1 MSSSDTSAS
10 VRLTGRVKWFNNKTG
25 FGFITIVGGNDQF
38 KDASE
43 IFAHHSAIKVSQEQ
57 YRYLVEGEYVEFSVS
72 NTESGDHKFQAADI
86 RGVKGGKLFCET
98 RHEQRVSA
106 PAPAPSSGLGD
117 RSARGGRE
125 FSGERTDSGDRA
137 VRGGGG
143 GGGSRLS
150 GPSRGRGRGGR
161 GEWMLVR
168 KDAPEFR
175 GGSSGGTG
183 GSSGRGGGRVY
194 SSRPSGE
201 RQPRESSLTESFVE
215 HSQPRATPAS
225 APAPTPVST
234 STPAS
239 TPASASA
246 STSGPNEVPATPR
259 AASARK
265 PKQSKPSS

>member
-72 NTESGDHKFQAADI
+72 STASGDHKFQAADV

-98 RHEQRVSA
+98 RHEQRSSSSA
-106 PAPAPSSGLGD
+106 PQSS
-117 RSARGGRE
+117 SSATARGTRGARSS
-125 FSGERTDSGDRA
+125 SGERTGSGDRV
-137 VRGGGG
+137 VRGGSGG
-143 GGGSRLS
+143 
-150 GPSRGRGRGGR
+150 RGRGRGGVTRGGR

-168 KDAPEFR
+168 KDASEFR
-175 GGSSGGTG
+175 GAGSSSR
-183 GSSGRGGGRVY
+183 GSGQHQ
-194 SSRPSGE
+194 
-201 RQPRESSLTESFVE
+201 RQQQSRESSLSESFVE
-215 HSQPRATPAS
+215 HTQPQSAPTP
-225 APAPTPVST
+225 APAPAPVT
-234 STPAS
+234 TPAVES
-239 TPASASA
+239 
-246 STSGPNEVPATPR
+246 NEVPATPR
-259 AASARK
+259 TSSARK

>member
-72 NTESGDHKFQAADI
+72 STASGDHKFQAADV

-98 RHEQRVSA
+98 RHEQRTSSSA
-106 PAPAPSSGLGD
+106 PAPAASSGSGD
-117 RSARGGRE
+117 RDTRGVRGVRGARSS
-125 FSGERTDSGDRA
+125 SGERTGSGDRV
-137 VRGGGG
+137 VRGGSGG
-143 GGGSRLS
+143 G
-150 GPSRGRGRGGR
+150 RGRGGVTRGGR

-168 KDAPEFR
+168 KDASEFR
-175 GGSSGGTG
+175 GAGD
-183 GSSGRGGGRVY
+183 
-194 SSRPSGE
+194 SSRGSGH
-201 RQPRESSLTESFVE
+201 RQQQSRESSLSESFVE
-215 HSQPRATPAS
+215 HTQPQS
-225 APAPTPVST
+225 APTKA
-234 STPAS
+234 
-239 TPASASA
+239 PASASA
-246 STSGPNEVPATPR
+246 PVPASVPAPITTPSAESNEVPATPR
-259 AASARK
+259 VSSARK

>member
-25 FGFITIVGGNDQF
+25 FGFITIVGGNEQF

-72 NTESGDHKFQAADI
+72 DTASGDHKFQAADV

-98 RHEQRVSA
+98 RNEQRANGPTRSH
-106 PAPAPSSGLGD
+106 SS
-117 RSARGGRE
+117 
-125 FSGERTDSGDRA
+125 SGERALRDGGLSNDGGRGRGLG
-137 VRGGGG
+137 RGGSEGRG
-143 GGGSRLS
+143 RGRGRGGSE
-150 GPSRGRGRGGR
+150 GRGGR

-168 KDAPEFR
+168 KDASEYK
-175 GGSSGGTG
+175 GS
-183 GSSGRGGGRVY
+183 GRVY

-201 RQPRESSLTESFVE
+201 RQPREASLSESFVE
-215 HSQPRATPAS
+215 HTQPQS
-225 APAPTPVST
+225 APTKAPAAAAPLV
-234 STPAS
+234 PAS
-239 TPASASA
+239 TPSAE
-246 STSGPNEVPATPR
+246 PNEVPATPR
-259 AASARK
+259 AASSRK

>member
-72 NTESGDHKFQAADI
+72 STSSGEHKFQAADV

-98 RHEQRVSA
+98 RHEQRSA
-106 PAPAPSSGLGD
+106 AGAGSSSGSTSARGAVGD
-117 RSARGGRE
+117 RSTRGG
-125 FSGERTDSGDRA
+125 DRP
-137 VRGGGG
+137 VRGRQTTRGGGG
-143 GGGSRLS
+143 GGS
-150 GPSRGRGRGGR
+150 RGGR

-168 KDAPEFR
+168 KDSLEYR
-175 GGSSGGTG
+175 GGS
-183 GSSGRGGGRVY
+183 GSSSGSSRGGGRVY

-201 RQPRESSLTESFVE
+201 RQSSMSESYVE
-215 HSQPRATPAS
+215 HSQPKS
-225 APAPTPVST
+225 APEPSPAVVST
-234 STPAS
+234 PSPATTPSSPPAS
-239 TPASASA
+239 TSVPSTPKAA
-246 STSGPNEVPATPR
+246 ST
-259 AASARK
+259 RK
-265 PKQSKPSS
+265 PRQSKP

>member
-25 FGFITIVGGNDQF
+25 FGFITIVGGNEQF

-72 NTESGDHKFQAADI
+72 DTASGDHKFQAADV

-98 RHEQRVSA
+98 RNEQRA
-106 PAPAPSSGLGD
+106 NGPAQARSHSHSHSSG
-117 RSARGGRE
+117 
-125 FSGERTDSGDRA
+125 GERA
-137 VRGGGG
+137 VRDGGVSSSGG
-143 GGGSRLS
+143 RGRGSSEGR
-150 GPSRGRGRGGR
+150 GRGRGRGRGGP

-168 KDAPEFR
+168 KDASEYK
-175 GGSSGGTG
+175 GS
-183 GSSGRGGGRVY
+183 GRVY

-201 RQPRESSLTESFVE
+201 RQPREASLSDSFVE
-215 HSQPRATPAS
+215 RTPPAPTTKPAS
-225 APAPTPVST
+225 APAPP
-234 STPAS
+234 
-239 TPASASA
+239 
-246 STSGPNEVPATPR
+246 SGSGSEPTEVPATPR
-259 AASARK
+259 AASSRK